1 MSETLAVLL
10 LAVWVGAIT
19 VLVKVD
25 RADKFLWI
33 PVLLAVAGLF
43 SSVLPLAISFNVAV
57 VENVATLI
65 LFIVSVGV
73 LNPQHRLISAR
84 IRHRTRP

>member
-1 MSETLAVLL
+1 MPETLAILL
-10 LAVWVGAIT
+10 LTVWIGAIV
-19 VLVKVD
+19 VLVNVE

-57 VENVATLI
+57 VENGATMI
-65 LFIVSVGV
+65 LFIVSLEV
-73 LNPQHRLISAR
+73 LNPQYRLGKL
-84 IRHRTRP
+84 